1 MIFTESELDH
11 IGSHPTWHYGSLVF
25 NSDTIIATL
34 FSAAVVLI
42 LGFIVRA
49 KVSAEKPGKLQL
61 AFDALTVGAI
71 AGYLAGFIVKGDERY
86 GVIGHI
92 VLGIVGALIGGY
104 VVTLITGND
113 PMDAFFDLSAWLVAI
128 VSAVILVILVNTVTG
143 RSRTG
148 SGPV

>member
-1 MIFTESELDH
+1 MGWLSWILL
-11 IGSHPTWHYGSLVF
+11 G
-25 NSDTIIATL
+25 
-34 FSAAVVLI
+34 AVA
-42 LGFIVRA
+42 GW
-49 KVSAEKPGKLQL
+49 
-61 AFDALTVGAI
+61 I
-71 AGYLAGFIVKGDERY
+71 AGLLVKGDERW

-148 SGPV
+148 SGPI